1 MKRFFF
7 QGKNEEDV
15 SILFLNHC
23 PKKLTCIFFFIYRP
37 IGLLCVFSYCHHLLI
52 SFFFFT
58 LTFAYTVLNIK
69 VLFFADYMPDSNS
82 FFVLANL
89 AYFLFQ
95 ETIVYEEK
103 AVTALWEAIASQQE
117 QINILKEDVKKTSKG
132 CK

>member
-1 MKRFFF
+1 
-7 QGKNEEDV
+7 
-15 SILFLNHC
+15 
-23 PKKLTCIFFFIYRP
+23 
-37 IGLLCVFSYCHHLLI
+37 
-52 SFFFFT
+52 
-58 LTFAYTVLNIK
+58 
-69 VLFFADYMPDSNS
+69 MPDSNS

-103 AVTALWEAIASQQE
+103 AVTALWETIASQQE